1 MFLFPRLLD
10 KADLYGSISSQKHS
24 RNTTLEREMFAQTV
38 SSSCHSQM
46 TVVHKVSKGLV
57 PHCSPRAK
65 NSSWTSCFNCVFPAP
80 LPWSTGLLHCAPFG
94 TNVCAFCIEC
104 SDGPTSPPGT
114 DTHTHTHTHSRCARH
129 THIFPGGLHGAHWCS
144 FQGSVR
150 VTCKGGP
157 TYWRWQQACSASHCA
172 I

>member
-1 MFLFPRLLD
+1 MLLFPRLLD

-24 RNTTLEREMFAQTV
+24 RNTTLERHIFAQKV
-38 SSSCHSQM
+38 SASCHSQM

-80 LPWSTGLLHCAPFG
+80 LPWSTGLLHCAPF
-94 TNVCAFCIEC
+94 E
-104 SDGPTSPPGT
+104 PTSAGPPLPQT
-114 DTHTHTHTHSRCARH
+114 QTHTHILAKTSARRSILDTTHRH

-144 FQGSVR
+144 IQGSVR
-150 VTCKGGP
+150 V
-157 TYWRWQQACSASHCA
+157 AC
-172 I
+172 